1 MRGESG
7 GSTGL
12 RGSRAARLTGAGLA
26 VLLAAVGVTAYLVI
40 DGIGKQAD
48 APLPT
53 RVLST
58 QAIGLVNPGPAGTG
72 TTSSN
77 PSGTGPAALAGSLL
91 ASGTGLTFSAAAQS
105 AAEWTAD
112 QMAGGTYIFIYL
124 ANSGLCLASPA
135 SSGPAVMQR
144 CDLAANQR
152 WTRLGPTVGAG
163 GTDYWQL
170 RNLADSR
177 CLTAGSL
184 AGEAAQLEPC
194 QFSPIWTQLVTFAAP
209 S

>member
-26 VLLAAVGVTAYLVI
+26 VLLAAVGVTAYLVV
-40 DGIGKQAD
+40 DGINNPGD

-58 QAIGLVNPGPAGTG
+58 QAIGLVSPGQAG
-72 TTSSN
+72 TTSTS
-77 PSGTGPAALAGSLL
+77 PSGTGSDTSAGSLL
-91 ASGTGLTFSAAAQS
+91 ASGTGLTFSADAQS
-105 AAEWTAD
+105 DAEWTAD

-124 ANSGLCLASPA
+124 ANSALCLASPA
-135 SSGPAVMQR
+135 SPGPAVLQH

-152 WTRLGPTVGAG
+152 WTRLGPTVGAA

-184 AGEAAQLEPC
+184 SGEAAQLEPC
-194 QFSPIWTQLVTFAAP
+194 QLSPGWQQLVTFAAP